1 MVKRPD
7 SIRSMQWFQIFRQGG
22 LILTAVAMA
31 NGLLSQQ
38 EIGNY
43 ELLLFLGFSLSFFW
57 VDGLIKTYLME
68 YQMSEQKGKLVFQIY
83 SILLAFSFA
92 LLIILVLG
100 NQTLFHAL
108 LGQEHI
114 SYLGLYALYLFFILP
129 SNLLSVHLMLKHMN
143 RVLLALG
150 SIMLIV
156 PVSIVLI
163 SRGVFDSLDW
173 MYRGFVLYGFVLH
186 LVMLAIILPGWEAR
200 FDRSLIRS
208 IIRLSWP
215 LMIYAIAVSMA
226 RIFDGWLVS
235 WFYQDESTFAIFR
248 YGAREFPLA
257 VALATGV
264 TTAFIPILQ
273 KDLNIGLTDLKL
285 RTARLIKVIF
295 PIAALII
302 LISPWAFGLVFT
314 EDFVPSAF
322 IFNIYLLLVLSQLLF
337 PHAIVLSYKEN
348 QTILRASLVEL
359 TFNVILSLIFIQW
372 WDLEGVA
379 LATVI
384 AYFVEKII
392 YIQYLK
398 IKYKIHSNQYVPWK
412 IYFIFAV
419 LIAIS
424 FLVSRFYIWA

>member
-1 MVKRPD
+1 VKRPD

-22 LILTAVAMA
+22 LILTAIAMA
-31 NGLLSQQ
+31 NGLLSQP

-68 YQMSEQKGKLVFQIY
+68 YQTSEQRGRLVYQVY
-83 SILLAFSFA
+83 TILLACSFA
-92 LLIILVLG
+92 LLAIFTLG

-108 LGQEHI
+108 LGQEKI

-129 SNLLSVHLMLKHMN
+129 SNLLSVHLMLLN
-143 RVLLALG
+143 RNRALLALG
-150 SIMLIV
+150 SIMLIA

-163 SRGVFDSLDW
+163 STGVYDSLDW
-173 MYRGFVLYGFVLH
+173 MYGGFVIYGIGLH
-186 LVMLAIILPGWEAR
+186 LVMLMVILPRWEAR

-208 IIRLSWP
+208 IFRLSWP
-215 LMIYAIAVSMA
+215 LMVYAIAVSMA

-235 WFYQDESTFAIFR
+235 WFFQDESTFAIFR

-264 TTAFIPILQ
+264 TTAFVPLLQ
-273 KDLNIGLTDLKL
+273 KDINQGMADLK
-285 RTARLIKVIF
+285 RRSARLIKIIF
-295 PIAALII
+295 PISAVLII
-302 LISPWAFGLVFT
+302 ISPWAFELVFT
-314 EDFVPSAF
+314 EDFVPSAY

-337 PHAIVLSYKEN
+337 PHAIVLSFKEN

-359 TFNVILSLIFIQW
+359 AFNVILSLIFIQW

-384 AYFVEKII
+384 AYLVEKII

-398 IKYKIHSNQYVPWK
+398 RKFSILSTQYVPWRV
-412 IYFIFAV
+412 YFLFAS